1 MIRGW
6 GLWCLMPL
14 STIFQLFHGS
24 YSDWWQYIY
33 VVLEIVCLKILLLFS
48 PKILHMP
55 PDQDFTETGIRSRF
69 HKDWHQI
76 KASQRLQSLALFT
89 GSWLCSIKLLFIS
102 WREQVRNLRK
112 FLYLYINCWMMGK
125 VAGLSYIP

>member
-1 MIRGW
+1 MW

-55 PDQDFTETGIRSRF
+55 PDQDFDINNNLIEQSQETVN
-69 HKDWHQI
+69 
-76 KASQRLQSLALFT
+76 KASDCSLCEALIWCQSL
-89 GSWLCSIKLLFIS
+89 
-102 WREQVRNLRK
+102 
-112 FLYLYINCWMMGK
+112 
-125 VAGLSYIP
+125 

>member
-76 KASQRLQSLALFT
+76 KASQRLAPNQGFRETGTRSRLHRDWHQIKASQRLAPDQGFT
-89 GSWLCSIKLLFIS
+89 ETAIACLVYWFLTLL
-102 WREQVRNLRK
+102 N
-112 FLYLYINCWMMGK
+112 
-125 VAGLSYIP
+125 